1 MYQVIGSEESPY
13 SVKVR
18 SYFRF
23 KGLEHEWLD
32 RSQASELYKRHAKL
46 PLIPLVVTPKDIGLQ
61 DSTPIIEKTESAVPD
76 PTVYPNDPV
85 TRFVSDLLEEFGDEW
100 GNKWMFHMRWWKEID
115 ALAVSRRFAA
125 RSGGD
130 LETTAASIRERM
142 VPRVWF
148 VGGNEITAPQIE
160 QSLDD
165 ALGHLEPHL
174 GVFSYVLGERPS
186 MADFGLWG
194 QIYNA
199 GRDPTAGTMIAKNPN
214 VQAWIERMLSPDV
227 KGDFE
232 SWDNLAPT
240 LTPLIKDQVGSLFL
254 PWSVANS
261 VAIENGDDDFT
272 LELKGNTW
280 TQKPQK
286 YHARSLGVLRQKYRA
301 VADNDRLNGI
311 LNATACL
318 QYLA

>member
-1 MYQVIGSEESPY
+1 M
-13 SVKVR
+13 
-18 SYFRF
+18 
-23 KGLEHEWLD
+23 
-32 RSQASELYKRHAKL
+32 
-46 PLIPLVVTPKDIGLQ
+46 Q

-115 ALAVSRRFAA
+115 AVAVSRRFAA

-148 VGGNEITAPQIE
+148 VGGNEITAPQIK

-174 GVFSYVLGERPS
+174 GVRSYILGERPS

-214 VQAWIERMLSPDV
+214 VQAWIERMLNPDV

-232 SWDNLAPT
+232 SWDSLAPT
-240 LTPLIKDQVGSLFL
+240 LVPLIKDQVGSLFL

-261 VAIENGDDDFT
+261 VANENGDDDFT

-301 VADNDRLNGI
+301 VADNDTLNEI